1 MTSLLVQVETVHLQ
15 KEDNLSQSN
24 TVTGQ
29 EPDVRHIDMMSER
42 EEGGVEEE
50 EASEREEADAANKDW
65 VNVVGRDEVCAVNQE
80 EENECRKK

>member
-24 TVTGQ
+24 TVTGK

-50 EASEREEADAANKDW
+50 EASEREEADAANKD
-65 VNVVGRDEVCAVNQE
+65 
-80 EENECRKK
+80 